1 MREDSS
7 LEGSFDLTT
16 MRLQFILW
24 IYDLT
29 SPSRGLILNVFI
41 LAWGLIMASSCSKS
55 LGTVDP
61 QLFRH
66 SCTSPPPP
74 PQNQGDLSTPIPR
87 SSFPSEK
94 KKNRVVSNL
103 LKLWNLLFLNMTCI
117 KKYRKRKCWEM
128 KRGNSRKSWEMRKI
142 SVATCEVPLDQLS
155 TAQLELKRLSRKKPK
170 RGKLSRFTEFKNQNW
185 KVQNYF
191 LPP

>member
-1 MREDSS
+1 MGGRS
-7 LEGSFDLTT
+7 LLFAPETWSNLANTNIKTNITKEVNHSLGWSWAFIRKNIRLGCPERLFTWRVLWLDIDEVTVYSLSIWFDG
-16 MRLQFILW
+16 
-24 IYDLT
+24 LT

-41 LAWGLIMASSCSKS
+41 LAWGLIMASFCSKS

-66 SCTSPPPP
+66 SCTSPPPS

-117 KKYRKRKCWEM
+117 KKYRKRKCW
-128 KRGNSRKSWEMRKI
+128 
-142 SVATCEVPLDQLS
+142 
-155 TAQLELKRLSRKKPK
+155 
-170 RGKLSRFTEFKNQNW
+170 
-185 KVQNYF
+185 
-191 LPP
+191 